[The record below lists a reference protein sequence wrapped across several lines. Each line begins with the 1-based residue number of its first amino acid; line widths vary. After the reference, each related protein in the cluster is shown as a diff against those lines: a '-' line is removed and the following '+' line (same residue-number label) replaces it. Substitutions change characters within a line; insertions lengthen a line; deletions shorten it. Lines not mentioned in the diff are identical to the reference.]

1 MGRFM
6 YIGVL
11 AGLVAPLL
19 MGAAGDTGQDLSPP
33 PIAAWITE
41 ANSLIEGGK
50 PAAAVALCKANG
62 VSPETRS
69 VEARTACALAYT
81 KVADRLH
88 LIGLKSRARSFWL
101 HASKLDLAL
110 LDDPDF
116 MVRLT
121 PEPAPSPTPVPVPAP
136 QPTTQ
141 MQPLMARSAV
151 FAEPIERAEPAE
163 TAVKVAPTPPGPRA
177 HSDFYLG
184 VGGGYDGVAS
194 VHMGWCHEERVLLET
209 SVGLVF
215 PVIDTRVRI
224 LGSRSELTPFVGVG
238 ITTPLARQDNL
249 GMDLPTYK
257 SLYALGQTLHAD
269 LGLAWAFSESL
280 EAFGGLAFVT
290 SLDENDPNQIIFF
303 PQFALQLSY
312 KL

>member
-19 MGAAGDTGQDLSPP
+19 MGAAGDAAQDLNSPP
-33 PIAAWITE
+33 VAGWTTE
-41 ANSLIEGGK
+41 ATSLIEGGK
-50 PAAAVALCKANG
+50 PAAAVALCTANG
-62 VSPETRS
+62 VSPQTDS
-69 VEARTACALAYT
+69 VEARKVCALAYT

-101 HASKLDLAL
+101 HASKLDMEL

-121 PEPAPSPTPVPVPAP
+121 PEPAPNPAP
-136 QPTTQ
+136 SPAPIAQRAVR
-141 MQPLMARSAV
+141 MQPDVAR
-151 FAEPIERAEPAE
+151 PALLAKPVE
-163 TAVKVAPTPPGPRA
+163 SAVKVAPTPPGPRA
-177 HSDFYLG
+177 NDGFYLG
-184 VGGGYDGVAS
+184 VGAGYDGVAS
-194 VHMGWCHEERVLLET
+194 VHMGWCHAERVLLET

-215 PVIDTRVRI
+215 PVIDTRLRI
-224 LGSRSELTPFVGVG
+224 LGSRTELTPYVGVG

-249 GMDLPTYK
+249 GLDLPTYQ
-257 SLYALGQTLHAD
+257 SLYALGQTVHAD
-269 LGLAWAFSESL
+269 LGLAWAFSASL

-290 SLDENDPNQIIFF
+290 SLDDNDPNQIIFF